1 LLASQLTQ
9 AVNASAWVQT
19 FIHDNIGKSVS
30 KSELNHSFDSSFGQG
45 AHSKMSLECGKGL
58 LSEIRINLPEII
70 KASDSLPSLLAK
82 ANRAKKGSCPEII
95 MIDNAN

>member
-1 LLASQLTQ
+1 
-9 AVNASAWVQT
+9 
-19 FIHDNIGKSVS
+19 
-30 KSELNHSFDSSFGQG
+30 
-45 AHSKMSLECGKGL
+45 MSLECGKGL